1 MLIINGSEEACWYDH
16 SSVEDN
22 TGNMPVVVVET
33 LSLVMV
39 EEIYVH
45 MVVGKEVVTCKL
57 IQAVEGT

>member
-1 MLIINGSEEACWYDH
+1 MLIINGSEEACWYNH

-22 TGNMPVVVVET
+22 TGNMPVVVVAET

-39 EEIYVH
+39 EIYVH
-45 MVVGKEVVTCKL
+45 MVVGKEVATCKL